1 MTNTGTALRIQTID
15 ARDRNARRT
24 WRLLQDLQTGL
35 FGSALLAIHRL
46 VALVSHSEQI
56 KGAPSAMNF
65 AAPRIVAGSFF
76 PPVKRLPRRAPPPA
90 GDTAGVG
97 GAADGSGSATSSLA
111 EPGAPRVAPTP
122 TDPYSASARRSL
134 AAAAAEALASRV
146 ARSFSRR
153 FLHRGRFSTIQV
165 GWSVWYSAC
174 GERKRLRVRSARRH
188 ERNAH
193 SCASTAS
200 SSFEETGT
208 RRGERSRTHHAT
220 DRAVACVQVV
230 RVLGV
235 EVLQLGVRV
244 DGRGGAAAR
253 ARGVVDTGN
262 LIG

>member
-1 MTNTGTALRIQTID
+1 MH
-15 ARDRNARRT
+15 
-24 WRLLQDLQTGL
+24 TGL
-35 FGSALLAIHRL
+35 FGSALLAVHLL
-46 VALVSHSEQI
+46 VSLVSHSEQI

-65 AAPRIVAGSFF
+65 AAPRIVAGSLF

-97 GAADGSGSATSSLA
+97 GAMTARG
-111 EPGAPRVAPTP
+111 PRR
-122 TDPYSASARRSL
+122 ASPSPERRAARRRRIRTRQRP
-134 AAAAAEALASRV
+134 ALARRGGSRGLGPRV
-146 ARSFSRR
+146 ARSFSRKPTAGDSLQSR
-153 FLHRGRFSTIQV
+153 SAGRQ
-165 GWSVWYSAC
+165 A
-174 GERKRLRVRSARRH
+174 RLRSETFTRQSARRH

-220 DRAVACVQVV
+220 DRAVARVQVV

-244 DGRGGAAAR
+244 DGRGGAGGAR
-253 ARGVVDTGN
+253 RGRRYGE

>member
-1 MTNTGTALRIQTID
+1 LP
-15 ARDRNARRT
+15 
-24 WRLLQDLQTGL
+24 
-35 FGSALLAIHRL
+35 SHRL
-46 VALVSHSEQI
+46 VSLVSHTEQI
-56 KGAPSAMNF
+56 KGTPSRMNV
-65 AAPRIVAGSFF
+65 AAPQTLAGSFF
-76 PPVKRLPRRAPPPA
+76 PPVKRLRWRAPPPA
-90 GDTAGVG
+90 GDTMGVG

-193 SCASTAS
+193 SCAS
-200 SSFEETGT
+200 FEETGT

-220 DRAVACVQVV
+220 DRAVARVQVV

-244 DGRGGAAAR
+244 DGRCGAAVR
-253 ARGVVDTGN
+253 ARGVIDTGN
-262 LIG
+262 LR